1 MGYTTRMETSL
12 TTMKIRPATLKRLKL
27 LAVLTDATMLD
38 TLDRLIAQ
46 ELLRVQSEQKD
57 MPDVGQTRLQD

>member
-1 MGYTTRMETSL
+1 MDNTL

-38 TLDRLIAQ
+38 ILDRLVAQ
-46 ELLRVQSEQKD
+46 KLLRVQSEQKD
-57 MPDVGQTRLQD
+57 LPDAGQTRL

>member
-1 MGYTTRMETSL
+1 MNQNV

-38 TLDRLIAQ
+38 TLDRLIEA
-46 ELLRVQSEQKD
+46 ELARVQSQQQKEPSHAGD
-57 MPDVGQTRLQD
+57 TGL

>member
-1 MGYTTRMETSL
+1 MFRITHMDKDV

-38 TLDRLIAQ
+38 TLDRLIEA
-46 ELLRVQSEQKD
+46 ELARVQAQQKEPPHAD
-57 MPDVGQTRLQD
+57 HTGL